1 LDKIIETLS
10 VGNIGGKMKFHKLL
24 LFTMIALALVVSACT
39 PTQTPTSMANEP
51 SGAMPH
57 PTEDMSMSATATAEA
72 MMGNHADEMM
82 ATPTDDMMM
91 HGTATL
97 EAMMGESTPEML
109 ATPTAD
115 MMMHDTATP
124 QAMMEPPAWFQ
135 VSLTNVHDGS
145 AFTINDFA
153 GKVVLVE
160 TMAVWCPTCKR
171 QQEQITS
178 LHSEMGM
185 NSDVVTISLDIDPN
199 ENAAMLQT
207 YAADNGFDWIYA
219 VAPKDVARDIG
230 NLYGAQFLNP
240 PSTPMLI
247 IDRHGEAHP
256 LPFGV
261 KSADDL
267 MKAIESYLDGM

>member
-1 LDKIIETLS
+1 
-10 VGNIGGKMKFHKLL
+10 V
-24 LFTMIALALVVSACT
+24 
-39 PTQTPTSMANEP
+39 PTQPPTSMPNEP
-51 SGAMPH
+51 SGAMPN
-57 PTEDMSMSATATAEA
+57 PTENMTMSAAATSTAIMGNPTEEMMATPTEGVMMHGTATAEA
-72 MMGNHADEMM
+72 MMGKSA
-82 ATPTDDMMM
+82 
-91 HGTATL
+91 
-97 EAMMGESTPEML
+97 SEML

-115 MMMHDTATP
+115 TMMHDIATP
-124 QAMMEPPAWFQ
+124 QAMMEPPSWFQ
-135 VSLTNVHDGS
+135 ASLTNVNDGS

-178 LHSEMGM
+178 LQSEMGM
-185 NSDVVTISLDIDPN
+185 NPDLVTISLDIDPN
-199 ENAAMLQT
+199 ENAAILQT
-207 YAADNGFDWIYA
+207 YAGDNGFDWIYA

-230 NLYGAQFLNP
+230 NLYGDQFLNP
-240 PSTPMLI
+240 PSTPILI

-267 MKAIESYLDGM
+267 MKAVEPYLNGM